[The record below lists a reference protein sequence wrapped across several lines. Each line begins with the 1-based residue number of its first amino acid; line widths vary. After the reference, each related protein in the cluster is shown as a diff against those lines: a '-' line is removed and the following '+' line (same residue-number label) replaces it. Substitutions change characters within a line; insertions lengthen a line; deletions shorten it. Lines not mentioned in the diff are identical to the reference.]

1 MIQKLEISPYLRIS
15 PRSLR
20 QACIDVTGC
29 RGGSPEVCR
38 RCALVELCAPRDQ
51 EPADAAPE
59 HVLQRIGKPLTA
71 GGAGRDSQMRNTM
84 LAKLASLRRV

>member
-1 MIQKLEISPYLRIS
+1 MIQKLEISPYLRMS

-29 RGGSPEVCR
+29 GGGSREVCR
-38 RCALVELCAPRDQ
+38 RCGLAELCAPSEL
-51 EPADAAPE
+51 EPTAAAPG
-59 HVLQRIGKPLTA
+59 HVLQRMGKPLIV
-71 GGAGRDSQMRNTM
+71 GGTDRESQMRKSA